1 MTAMKRTLPM
11 TWMLMEGGDSGPP
24 VIAGSLEKS
33 DLYRRIT
40 LPTDDEE
47 FMPTD
52 GKPALKPDEIK
63 LIAEWIMAGA
73 RP

>member
-1 MTAMKRTLPM
+1 MDTYEL
-11 TWMLMEGGDSGPP
+11 LMEGGDSGPP

-52 GKPALKPDEIK
+52 GKPALKSDEVK
-63 LIAEWIMAGA
+63 LIAEWIIAGA
-73 RP
+73 QP

>member
-1 MTAMKRTLPM
+1 MRN
-11 TWMLMEGGDSGPP
+11 
-24 VIAGSLEKS
+24 VRVAGSLEKS

-73 RP
+73 QP